1 MFKKFFKAVET
12 DLPVLQ
18 EQETSRD
25 LYKKTAFSQFGED
38 VFLTHF
44 FYDQAVGY
52 YADFGAHHPFRFSN
66 TRALY
71 EQGWC
76 GLNVDATPGTVD
88 LFAHSNGRDTTIECG
103 VAEKAKTQPYFLF
116 EDGALNSFDP
126 SAVETYKEI
135 YSVDPIETRLIECLP
150 IMEIMER
157 HFDFPQCDFL
167 NVDIEGLDYQ
177 VLKTFDFQSKFR
189 PKVICCELGPA
200 GQDVGKEISDLL
212 KANDFTLIG
221 RFVLSG
227 LFVDASLAKKKGLV

>member
-1 MFKKFFKAVET
+1 MLGKFFNRLET
-12 DLPVLQ
+12 DAEPSQ
-18 EQETSRD
+18 EEKDRG
-25 LYKKTAFSQFGED
+25 LYRKNAFSQFGED
-38 VFLTHF
+38 VFLIHF
-44 FYDQAVGY
+44 FHDQPTGY

-76 GLNVDATPGTVD
+76 GLNVDATPGTTD
-88 LFAHSNGRDTTIECG
+88 LFANSNGRDTIIECG
-103 VAEKAKTQPYFLF
+103 VAEAAKTLPYFLF

-135 YSVDPIETRLIECLP
+135 YNVVPIEIRPIKCLP

-157 HFDFPQCDFL
+157 HFDFPHCDFI

-177 VLKTFDFQSKFR
+177 VLKTFDFQSRFR
-189 PKVICCELGPA
+189 PKVFSCELGPV
-200 GQDVGKEISDLL
+200 GQDGGREITDLL
-212 KANDFTLIG
+212 NQNDFTLVG

-227 LFVDASLAKKKGLV
+227 IFVDRPLAIEKGLA